1 MPKEAAS
8 TLIWSAIHQTY
19 TLSDRSTETILTFD
33 KSSPVW
39 HEWLEQ
45 ATSFAFRGQKGS
57 YTARR
62 EQIKP
67 GDWYWYAYQRFQKRV
82 QKKYLG
88 KSAALSLQRLEEV
101 AARFTGQQA
110 VEDEAVIS
118 ITQVRISKMAQEQIL
133 AAKLRVPLL
142 PPHFIT
148 RPHLSAALPRLL
160 ERPLT
165 LLSAPAGSGKS
176 TLVSSWL
183 RDRSE
188 PSAWLSLDQ
197 ADNNPLRF
205 WSYLFTAL
213 DKLYPG
219 TGEHALLMLRSL
231 RASTVEPVLTW
242 LLNALGNGEP
252 TTQEGGSA
260 ALLALD
266 DYHVISTET
275 IHRDMAFL
283 MEHLPPHLHLI
294 ISTRHDPPLPLARFR
309 ISNRLLAVRATD
321 LRFSREEIAVFFA
334 QHTGITLS
342 TEEIVLLEERT
353 EGWAAGLQL
362 VALLLHDQQERP
374 DILQSIHGSQ
384 HALAEYLGQE
394 ILAHL
399 PEPVQHFLL
408 RTSVLEQLEGKLCEA
423 VSGQTDGE
431 AILAWLFQANL
442 FLAPLDE
449 SRRWYRYH
457 QIFAD
462 MLRHQLRTSDAAQ
475 IPELHRR
482 ASRWYRAQG
491 MLAEAVAHAHAAEDW
506 EGIASIAEE
515 AGVELMSRGETWMV
529 MSWVNLLPRS
539 LVFSRLRLFLFDCWY
554 RWYNGQAAVV
564 IEMFREYARQQGVP
578 GLEVEDAA
586 ALELAISAHVE
597 ALYPSP
603 TWSTEQQ
610 ANRIGEMLALY
621 GALNMQRPDGAT
633 FSKEVC
639 QRAMSHVVG
648 LAHRARIVQHL
659 GTVCMLRGELTEAA
673 AVFEDAL
680 ASAIADESV
689 TWITIIG
696 HRLGMLYQ
704 MMGQL
709 HDVERIAQAT
719 LQLTTGKEFLT
730 QATAYLFLGTV
741 AYQRNHLEAAERFFK
756 LAIALREEVDLFNE
770 SGPYIPFLVGHLQLA
785 RIQFIRGERTGTRQS
800 LEKIA
805 DVFSRSWAGAEL
817 LPVIKG
823 EYALLMYDLGD
834 ETAARQWLEAFPPPE
849 QSQQMLLREFISLN
863 PSHYLIYAAILR
875 CCQRWQEAEQ
885 LAKNQQALAEQQ
897 GRTGNLIQWLTLRA
911 LLQQAQGDSSQA
923 LSTIARALGLAES
936 RGYIRLFLD
945 EGTPLLTLLY
955 RLRNTLRTHGR
966 AEEPVPTLDYLE
978 RLILLLHQ
986 EQQTSQAIDEG
997 ASLLLVEPLSTRERE
1012 VLWHLSEGRSNR
1024 EIAELLVIATSTV
1037 KSHIRAIYS
1046 KLGVNSRTQ
1055 ALARIRRLKQS
1066 QAFSSPE

>member
-8 TLIWSAIHQTY
+8 TLTWSAIHQTY
-19 TLSDRSTETILTFD
+19 TLSDRSIETTLTFD

-45 ATSFAFRGQKGS
+45 ATSFAFRGRKGS

-67 GDWYWYAYQRFQKRV
+67 GDWYWYAYQRSQKRV

-88 KSAALSLQRLEEV
+88 KSTALSLQRLEEV
-101 AARFTGQQA
+101 AARFTSKQE

-118 ITQVRISKMAQEQIL
+118 SMQARISKMAQEQIL

-142 PPHFIT
+142 PQHLIA
-148 RPHLSAALPRLL
+148 RPHLSASSRRLL

-183 RDRSE
+183 LDRSE

-205 WSYLFTAL
+205 WSYLFTTL
-213 DKLYPG
+213 DRLYPG
-219 TGEHALLMLRSL
+219 TGTHALLMLRSL
-231 RASTVEPVLTW
+231 RVPTVEPVLTW
-242 LLNALGNGEP
+242 LLNSLGNGEP
-252 TTQEGGSA
+252 ATGEDGSE
-260 ALLALD
+260 ALLVLD
-266 DYHVISTET
+266 DYHVISTEA

-283 MEHLPPHLHLI
+283 IEHLPPHLHLI

-309 ISNRLLAVRATD
+309 VSNRLLELRAAD

-334 QHTGITLS
+334 RHAGITLS

-408 RTSVLEQLEGKLCEA
+408 RTSILEQLEGKLCEV
-423 VSGQTDGE
+423 VSGLADGE
-431 AILAWLFQANL
+431 EILAWLFQANL
-442 FLAPLDE
+442 FLTPLDE

-462 MLRHQLRTSDAAQ
+462 VLRHQLRMTAAH

-491 MLAEAVAHAHAAEDW
+491 MLADAVAHAHAAEDW

-529 MSWVNLLPRS
+529 MSWVSLLPRS

-564 IEMFREYARQQGVP
+564 IEMFDEYARQHGVP
-578 GLEVEDAA
+578 DLEVEDAA
-586 ALELAISAHVE
+586 TLELAISTHVE

-603 TWSTEQQ
+603 LWNTEQQ

-621 GALNMQRPDGAT
+621 GALNMQRTDGAA
-633 FSKEVC
+633 FSKMIC
-639 QRAMSHVVG
+639 QRAMSHVAG

-659 GTVCMLRGELTEAA
+659 GTVCMLRGELAEAV

-680 ASAIADESV
+680 ASAIADESA

-696 HRLGMLYQ
+696 HRLGTLYE

-709 HDVERIAQAT
+709 HNVERVAQAT
-719 LQLTTGKEFLT
+719 LQSTIGKEFLT
-730 QATAYLFLGTV
+730 QATAYLFLGVV

-756 LAIALREEVDLFNE
+756 LAIALREEVDLFKE
-770 SGPYIPFLVGHLQLA
+770 SGPYIPFLVGHLHLA
-785 RIQFIRGERTGTRQS
+785 RIQLVRGERTGTRQS

-805 DVFSRSWAGAEL
+805 DSLSHSWAGAEI

-823 EYALLMYDLGD
+823 EYALLMYELGD
-834 ETAARQWLEAFPPPE
+834 ETAVRQWLEAFPPPE
-849 QSQQMLLREFISLN
+849 QSQQMLLRQFISLN
-863 PSHYLIYAAILR
+863 PSHHLTYVAILR

-885 LAKNQQALAEQQ
+885 LAKNQQELAEQQ

-911 LLQQAQGDSSQA
+911 LLHQAQGDSNQA
-923 LSTIARALGLAES
+923 LSTITRALGLAES

-945 EGTPLLTLLY
+945 EGAPLLTLLY
-955 RLRNTLRTHGR
+955 HLRNALRTHGR
-966 AEEPVPTLDYLE
+966 TEEPAPTLDYLE
-978 RLILLLHQ
+978 RLILLLNQ
-986 EQQTSQAIDEG
+986 EQQTSQAVDEG
-997 ASLLLVEPLSTRERE
+997 ASLLLVEPLSERERE

-1024 EIAELLVIATSTV
+1024 EIAEQLVIATSTV